1 MKSILIVDDD
11 ATICLMLKRF
21 LEKKRFC
28 VAVSFSSVE
37 AKKMVRAKFYDIVL
51 TDLRMPDVCGMDLIS
66 FIKEETPE
74 TEVLMMTGYANVSS
88 AVKSIKLGAFNYISK
103 PFGPDEVL
111 VMIEEALSQRK
122 ISLSE
127 EEPAIISPI
136 PVSQYYQGKGK
147 LSQQL
152 LNFIDLIAPTLMSVL
167 IVGESGTGK
176 EIIAKMIHEKSDRAQ
191 NPFVAVDCG
200 SISKTLALSEFF
212 GHDKGAFTG
221 AISDKV
227 GCFEAA
233 NGGVL
238 FLDEVG
244 NLNYSTQILLLRALQ
259 ERKIK
264 PVGSNREVLVDVRI
278 VAATNDDLKES
289 VQIGAFREDLYHRL
303 NEFQINVPSLRERK
317 ADLIHFAE
325 FFLTLANNK
334 LGKSV
339 KGFDKSAEYV
349 LNNYTWPGNL
359 REMKNAIQR
368 AALLTKKDVITLN
381 ELPSSFYE
389 NIDDCYGSLFDNED
403 EKIKKVLDVTNN
415 NKSKAALL
423 LNIDRKTLYRKIK
436 IYNIES

>member
-1 MKSILIVDDD
+1 MNSILIVDDD
-11 ATICLMLKRF
+11 ASFCLILKTF
-21 LEKKRFC
+21 LEKKSFF
-28 VAVSFSSVE
+28 VASSFSSVE

-51 TDLRMPDVCGMDLIS
+51 TDLRMPDVNGMELIS
-66 FIKEETPE
+66 YIKENTPK

-88 AVKSIKLGAFNYISK
+88 AVKSIKLGAFNFISK

-111 VMIEEALSQRK
+111 DMIEDALSHQK
-122 ISLSE
+122 IDVNEKKPTVASTL
-127 EEPAIISPI
+127 
-136 PVSQYYQGKGK
+136 PVSKYYHGKGK

-152 LNFIDLIAPTLMSVL
+152 LKYIDLIAPTLMSIL

-212 GHDKGAFTG
+212 GHEKGAFTG
-221 AISDKV
+221 AISDKI
-227 GCFEAA
+227 GCFEVA

-264 PVGSNREVLVDVRI
+264 PVGSNREVAVDVRI
-278 VAATNDDLKES
+278 LAATNDDLIES

-303 NEFQINVPSLRERK
+303 NEFQINVPPLRERK
-317 ADLIHFAE
+317 TDLMHFAE
-325 FFLTLANNK
+325 FFLDLANDK

-349 LNNYTWPGNL
+349 LRNYTWPGNL

-368 AALLTKKDVITLN
+368 AALLTKKEVITLN
-381 ELPSSFYE
+381 ELPPSFYE
-389 NIDDCYGSLFDNED
+389 NTQDYCGFLFEDED
-403 EKIKKVLDVTNN
+403 EKIKKALHVTCN
-415 NKSKAALL
+415 NKSKAARL

-436 IYNIES
+436 MYNIES